1 MHERGV
7 YYVNRDSW
15 TGLNEKNSKKTL
27 LKEYFDGSRERRDI
41 WKKKLRKKEKEESM
55 QERERKEPEI

>member
-1 MHERGV
+1 MKKF
-7 YYVNRDSW
+7 
-15 TGLNEKNSKKTL
+15 LKKTL

-41 WKKKLRKKEKEESM
+41 WKKKLRKTEKEESM